1 MLALGIFP
9 FFGGD
14 FHTVLMSRIMSFAI
28 LALSL
33 DLLWGYTGL
42 LPFGH
47 GAFFGIGAYALGLV
61 LKYFDFTGATYVGLI
76 LGIAG
81 PMVIAAILGYF
92 LFYGRV
98 SGIYF
103 GIIIL
108 AFTTICGTI
117 AINTFHLTGGYNGL
131 YGTFL
136 RPEFGI
142 PGLWEYKRTL
152 TSNYANYY
160 TAMFGLIAAFVFSL
174 YLTNKPIGKVLLAI
188 KNNEDRL
195 EYLGY
200 NVAKC
205 KLWIFVIAC
214 GMAGFAGCMSV
225 PIRFLAPSTFSL
237 AFSIQIIIWLAVGG
251 RGTLIGAVLGTLVV
265 SYMRE
270 FLSAR
275 FENYWLLFMGIFFV
289 LVVVFEP
296 DGLIGM
302 YRRIIKRKSGP
313 ESLAKLKRDEA
324 VL

>member
-1 MLALGIFP
+1 
-9 FFGGD
+9 
-14 FHTVLMSRIMSFAI
+14 MSRFMAFAI

-42 LPFGH
+42 LSFGH

-61 LKYFDFTGATYVGLI
+61 LKYFNFTGATYVGLL
-76 LGIAG
+76 LGVLG
-81 PMVIAAILGYF
+81 PMIIAAIFGYF

-103 GIIIL
+103 GIIML

-136 RPEFGI
+136 RPTFGI
-142 PGLWEYKRTL
+142 PGLWEYQRTL
-152 TSNYANYY
+152 TNNYANYY
-160 TAMFGLIAAFVFSL
+160 TAMVGLIAAFVFSF
-174 YLTNKPIGKVLLAI
+174 YLANKPIGKVLLAI
-188 KNNEDRL
+188 KNNEDRM

-200 NVAKC
+200 NVPKC
-205 KLWIFVIAC
+205 KTWIFVIAC

-251 RGTLIGAVLGTLVV
+251 RGTLIGAVIGTLVV

-270 FLSAR
+270 FLSAG
-275 FENYWLLFMGIFFV
+275 FENYWLLLMGIFFV

-296 DGLIGM
+296 DGIIGM
-302 YRRIIKRKSGP
+302 YRRIISKKSNSVSQANVKQKEKVQNYG
-313 ESLAKLKRDEA
+313 
-324 VL
+324 